1 MDFEIALTLGT
12 VVVLFILFVKQTA
25 PAEILALGAV
35 AVLMMAGILSTADI
49 LGVLSNGA
57 AMTVAVM
64 FILSAALEKTG
75 VIDTLGRA
83 TIRLANKSMALA
95 IIATF
100 AVVFLAGAFINNTP
114 VVVIMI
120 PVIIMLAKKVSVA
133 PSKLLIPL
141 SYMTILGGT
150 CTLIGTS
157 TNLLVDGV
165 AQDMGLAPFGMFE
178 ITIPGLA
185 LAAAGMVYL
194 TLFGRKLLPDRQSL
208 SDVFDARIKRKYLS
222 QITLNENSPLIGKTL
237 GDTPLTRDED
247 IEIIQHIPLNQE
259 EAAKPFNFLSHR
271 YTAGIFRRKFDS
283 ASASSAEAPDMATV
297 LQEGDRI
304 VIMSTQRNALTF
316 NLDSEN
322 PTPSTDNIT
331 SDQAV
336 VMEGI
341 IAPRSNLAGRS
352 IDNFNLSDLYPAQII
367 ALHRPD
373 GTIITDFNTARLS
386 VGDTIL
392 LKGDESVLVRLFE
405 ENELVNLTK
414 PELEPF
420 QKKHAPI
427 AIAVMMT
434 VILLA
439 TLNIM
444 PIAGAAFIGAVA
456 VILTGC
462 LKPQDAYK
470 SLQGNVLFLIYAMLA
485 ISVAMQE
492 TGALELVVNSIFTMV
507 AGLPPIVV
515 LSLLYFITSAVT
527 EVFSNNASA
536 LMLTPIAIGLA
547 VSMGID
553 PRAFAAAIMFGASA
567 SFATPIGYQT
577 NTMVF
582 HAGGYQ
588 FKDFLRI
595 GMPLNLIMWAVATIV
610 IPWYWEF

>member
-1 MDFEIALTLGT
+1 MNFEIALTLGT
-12 VVVLFILFVKQTA
+12 VVVLFIMFVKQTA

-35 AVLMMAGILSTADI
+35 CVLMVAGILSTNDV
-49 LGVLSNGA
+49 LGVLNNGA

-64 FILSAALEKTG
+64 FILSAGLEKTG

-83 TIRLANKSMALA
+83 TIRLANKSAALA
-95 IIATF
+95 IAATF
-100 AVVFLAGAFINNTP
+100 AIAFVVGAFINNTP

-120 PVIIMLAKKVSVA
+120 PVIIMLAKKTSVS

-141 SYMTILGGT
+141 SYITILGGT

-165 AQDMGLAPFGMFE
+165 VQDMGMEPFGMFE

-185 LAAAGMVYL
+185 FAAAGAIYL
-194 TLFGRKLLPDRQSL
+194 ILFGKKLLPDRQSL
-208 SDVFDARIKRKYLS
+208 SDVFETRIKRKYLS
-222 QITLNENSPLIGKTL
+222 QITLTANSTLIGKTIA
-237 GDTPLTRDED
+237 DSPLAKDED
-247 IEIIQHIPLNQE
+247 IEIIQHIPSLQDSTE
-259 EAAKPFNFLSHR
+259 KPFNFLSHR
-271 YTAGIFRRKFDS
+271 YTAGIFRRKIDNATPSDS
-283 ASASSAEAPDMATV
+283 VDMQTI
-297 LQEGDRI
+297 LQEGDRV
-304 VIMSTQRNALTF
+304 VILSTQRNALTF
-316 NLDSEN
+316 DQDSET

-331 SDQAV
+331 SDPAV

-341 IAPRSNLAGRS
+341 IAPRSVLAGRS
-352 IDNFNLSDLYPAQII
+352 IDNFNMSDLYDAQII

-373 GTIITDFNTARLS
+373 GKTITDFNTVRLS

-405 ENELVNLTK
+405 ENELINLTK

-427 AIAVMMT
+427 AIAVMVA
-434 VILLA
+434 VIVLA
-439 TLNIM
+439 TFNIM
-444 PIAGAAFIGAVA
+444 PIAGAAFIGAVT
-456 VILTGC
+456 VIATGC
-462 LKPQDAYK
+462 LKPQEAYK
-470 SLQGNVLFLIYAMLA
+470 SLQGNVLFLIYGMLA
-485 ISVAMQE
+485 ISVAMQD
-492 TGALELVVNSIFTMV
+492 TGALKLVVDHIFSV
-507 AGLPPIVV
+507 VEGLPPIVV
-515 LSLLYFITSAVT
+515 LSLLYFLTSAVT

-536 LMLTPIAIGLA
+536 LMLTPIAVGLA
-547 VSMGID
+547 TSMGVD

-595 GMPLNLIMWAVATIV
+595 GMPMNIIMWVVATIV

>member
-1 MDFEIALTLGT
+1 M
-12 VVVLFILFVKQTA
+12 VLFIMFVKQTA

-35 AVLMMAGILSTADI
+35 CFLMMAGILSTNDV
-49 LGVLSNGA
+49 LGVLNNGA

-83 TIRLANKSMALA
+83 TIRLANRSVALA
-95 IIATF
+95 IAAIF
-100 AVVFLAGAFINNTP
+100 AVVFVVGAFINNTP
-114 VVVIMI
+114 VVVVMI
-120 PVIIMLAKKVSVA
+120 PVIIMLAKKTSIS
-133 PSKLLIPL
+133 PSRLLIPL
-141 SYMTILGGT
+141 SYITILGGT

-165 AQDMGLAPFGMFE
+165 VQNMGMAPFGMFE

-185 LAAAGMVYL
+185 LAAAGAVYL
-194 TLFGRKLLPDRQSL
+194 ILFGKKLLPDRQSL
-208 SDVFDARIKRKYLS
+208 SDVFETRIKRKYLS
-222 QITLNENSPLIGKTL
+222 QITLTANSPLIGKTIA
-237 GDTPLTRDED
+237 DSPLTRDED
-247 IEIIQHIPLNQE
+247 IEIIQHIPSQDNPE
-259 EAAKPFNFLSHR
+259 KPFNFLSHR
-271 YTAGIFRRKFDS
+271 YTAGIFRRKIDN
-283 ASASSAEAPDMATV
+283 AGPAESIDLQTI

-316 NLDSEN
+316 DQNSET

-341 IAPRSNLAGRS
+341 IAPRSVLAGRS
-352 IDNFNLSDLYPAQII
+352 IDNFNMSDLYDAQII

-373 GTIITDFNTARLS
+373 GKTITDFNTVRLS

-405 ENELVNLTK
+405 ENELINLTK

-427 AIAVMMT
+427 AIAVMAA
-434 VILLA
+434 VIILA
-439 TLNIM
+439 TFNIM
-444 PIAGAAFIGAVA
+444 PIAGAAFIGAIT
-456 VILTGC
+456 VIATGC
-462 LKPQDAYK
+462 LKPQEAYK
-470 SLQGNVLFLIYAMLA
+470 SLQGNVLFLIYGMLA
-485 ISVAMQE
+485 ISVAMQD
-492 TGALELVVNSIFTMV
+492 TGALKLVVDHIFSAV
-507 AGLPPIVV
+507 EGLPPIVV
-515 LSLLYFITSAVT
+515 LSLLYFLTSAMT

-536 LMLTPIAIGLA
+536 LMLTPIAVGLA
-547 VSMGID
+547 TSMGVD

-582 HAGGYQ
+582 HAGGYA

-595 GMPLNLIMWAVATIV
+595 GMPMNIIMWIVATLV